1 MPAHETRFE
10 ELKRYVDFSR
20 GDADL
25 LRSFHCVAAPHFDR
39 IAQEF
44 YDRIR
49 HHEDAHAVFTGEAQ
63 IARLQQALV
72 LWMERLFGGIYD
84 EAYFAGISK
93 IGRVHVKVGLPQRY
107 MFTAMALI
115 RTSLTQ
121 IAESHQPNGPGIA
134 SAISRLLDL
143 ELAIM
148 VESYREDFI
157 ARIQRIERMEQ
168 KALGASLARTEQ
180 RYFNAVEVPRVLIVG
195 LDANGLIRLFNREA
209 ERVTGFARDEVL
221 GTALVESLGM
231 DDSGDATRMRAVLA
245 AYQIAHAGNCGAVVE
260 PPREPPRE
268 PPLEPPLAAPL
279 ETLIQTRSGHS
290 RLLLWQISFAPSE
303 GDEVC
308 IFAFGRDTTD
318 EKAMLARTQ
327 QQDKLAAIGTLA
339 AGLAHEIRNPLNG
352 AQLHVTYLSRSL
364 KRANAHPELV
374 EAIATV
380 ADEIT
385 RLGNLVTEFLAF
397 ARPKPLFVKP
407 LAVRTL
413 LERVSQVAAQ
423 GTGRHTPIALDIQA
437 ASMEILADG
446 DKLEQVLLN
455 LTQNAIE
462 ALADAD
468 QGRVIL
474 RARRQPRTVTIE
486 VEDNGP
492 GIAPETPVFDAFFS
506 TKPQGTGLGLS
517 ISHRIVTTHGGTLDV
532 DSRSGRT
539 IFRVVLP
546 IDGPPGT
553 SQTFNPEPT

>member
-1 MPAHETRFE
+1 MPAYETRFE

-25 LRSFHCVAAPHFDR
+25 LRSFHGVAAPHFDR

-63 IARLQQALV
+63 IARLQRALV
-72 LWMERLFGGIYD
+72 LWMERLFGGVYD
-84 EAYFAGISK
+84 EAYFADISK
-93 IGRVHVKVGLPQRY
+93 IGRVHVKVGLAQRY

-121 IAESHQPNGPGIA
+121 IAESHQPDGPAIA

-168 KALGASLARTEQ
+168 QALGASLARTEQ

-195 LDANGLIRLFNREA
+195 LDMNGLIRLFNREA
-209 ERVTGFARDEVL
+209 ERVTGFARDEVM
-221 GTALVESLGM
+221 GAALVESLGM
-231 DDSGDATRMRAVLA
+231 DDSGDATRLRAVLA
-245 AYQIAHAGNCGAVVE
+245 AYQVAHAGNGGAVV
-260 PPREPPRE
+260 
-268 PPLEPPLAAPL
+268 EPPLAAPL

-290 RLLLWQISFAPSE
+290 RLLLWQLSFAPSE

-374 EAIATV
+374 ETIATV

-407 LAVRTL
+407 LVVRTL

-423 GTGRHTPIALDIQA
+423 STGRHTPITLDIPA
-437 ASMEILADG
+437 APIEILADG

-468 QGRVIL
+468 QGRVVL

-553 SQTFNPEPT
+553 SQTFNPEPI